1 MQALQSRP
9 EVADR
14 HRMLRLADE
23 QVQFNDFEREEKVA
37 RYRRLLARADWFHE
51 ASDNH
56 EVWREGRA
64 QFTAIYE
71 LQVEVDPDGSIWRT
85 VAPAA
90 MTSGVSIPQPRAR
103 RSA

>member
-1 MQALQSRP
+1 MLAPNFHDVRRAPLVL
-9 EVADR
+9 VAR
-14 HRMLRLADE
+14 E
-23 QVQFNDFEREEKVA
+23 QNLLNDFEREEKVA
-37 RYRRLLARADWFHE
+37 RYRRLLARADWFYE

-64 QFTAIYE
+64 QFDAIYE